1 MEEEDATNM
10 RAEGTL
16 SSTYP
21 YFDSIGSPLLALLGS
36 DVHVGGRGGQQLQM
50 KTISKAIH
58 YKLSV
63 IKENFQ
69 VALTLLSDHRCIKYT
84 PLGQGLFLTRAT
96 AEV

>member
-16 SSTYP
+16 LSTFP

-36 DVHVGGRGGQQLQM
+36 DVHVGGREGQQLQM

-69 VALTLLSDHRCIKYT
+69 VALFFQTIVA
-84 PLGQGLFLTRAT
+84 PLGQGLFLRKAT